1 MRDWNFFKNS
11 ETVKVINEMKNA
23 IEIIG
28 NRADQMEERLSDLED
43 RNIELMEEES
53 ELRFFFYLK

>member
-28 NRADQMEERLSDLED
+28 NRADQMEERINDLEN
-43 RNIELMEEES
+43 RNIEILPVT
-53 ELRFFFYLK
+53 KG